1 LVGETAEERYPG
13 ERRGLGLFL
22 EELLP
27 VVEGRGDGLSLLRH
41 AIRRALETGE
51 LARLRHAR
59 QIFNFLPRAERQS
72 LSSALLGARA
82 RPPAPAAPPGRPEE
96 AATAATPAVCF
107 ELARESD
114 ARRPL
119 TVGLREEPTA
129 PAPVRVT
136 VAPGTL
142 PSVAADTLR
151 RIAATIE
158 ADRRLLSAR
167 FWEQGGPAAPENGD
181 QRDAR

>member
-1 LVGETAEERYPG
+1 MAEERYPG

-27 VVEGRGDGLSLLRH
+27 VVEGRGDGLALLRH
-41 AIRRALETGE
+41 AIRRALDTGE

-82 RPPAPAAPPGRPEE
+82 RPPAPPQATPPARPEGE
-96 AATAATPAVCF
+96 AGAASPAVCF
-107 ELARESD
+107 ELVRESE

-119 TVGLREEPTA
+119 TVGLREEPTT

-136 VAPGTL
+136 IAPGTL

-151 RIAATIE
+151 RVAAMIE

-167 FWEQGGPAAPENGD
+167 FWEQGGPAAPEPGD

>member
-1 LVGETAEERYPG
+1 MAEERYPG

-27 VVEGRGDGLSLLRH
+27 IVERRGDGLALLRH

-82 RPPAPAAPPGRPEE
+82 RPTAPAPAGS
-96 AATAATPAVCF
+96 AAKLEGTAATVLPAVCF
-107 ELARESD
+107 ELVRESD

-136 VAPGTL
+136 IAPGTL

-151 RIAATIE
+151 RVAAMIE

-167 FWEQGGPAAPENGD
+167 FWEQGGPTAPGEGD